1 MKDALNFGLKS
12 FFAGFLGCL
21 GVIVMG
27 LLATAV
33 FLFAFKSQI
42 QSMQTEVSQTVQSIP
57 DKLSEAIPDMGPG
70 GPSAPDTGGQGPGA
84 EEEASSQPLG
94 EGPDLFIFL
103 TEGED
108 PNAQKI
114 NTFTKAQAKNVS
126 IWVQSPPETS
136 VNFQLELIIPD
147 GTAYPFGENYQTDP
161 SGKPVMCGKLD
172 APDPPTGTYML
183 KTFPEGSESP
193 AAAMQFTIT
202 E

>member
-1 MKDALNFGLKS
+1 MRDALEFGLKS

-21 GVIVMG
+21 GAIVMG

-42 QSMQTEVSQTVQSIP
+42 QSMQAEVRQNLASIP
-57 DKLSEAIPDMGPG
+57 DKLSEAMPDPGPG
-70 GPSAPDTGGQGPGA
+70 GPGPGA
-84 EEEASSQPLG
+84 EASGAERESSNQ
-94 EGPDLFIFL
+94 PDLFIYL

-114 NTFTKAQAKNVS
+114 NTFTKPQAKNVS
-126 IWVQSPPETS
+126 IWVKSPPETS
-136 VNFQLELIIPD
+136 VNFRLELVPPD
-147 GTAYPFGENYQTDP
+147 GSAIAYGEGYATDP

-172 APDPPTGTYML
+172 APDPPTGTYMI
-183 KTFPEGSESP
+183 KAFPEGSDSP
-193 AAAMQFTIT
+193 TAAMQFTIT